1 MADMIHNGRPLF
13 AYGSLMFPAII
24 KTVIGRIPES
34 HPGVVKGYRRLVVT
48 GESFPGLI
56 RANDGSTESV
66 QGLVYLDL
74 TREEWKRI
82 IAFEDDFYELSGVAV
97 DCSGEKLSALAFIVP
112 PSQKALLSE
121 QVWNPDRFRDSL
133 LRYWADG

>member
-1 MADMIHNGRPLF
+1 
-13 AYGSLMFPAII
+13 
-24 KTVIGRIPES
+24 VIGRIPES